1 MSLLL
6 FLQNWVAYESLEK
19 AAKLNINQ
27 QTLDF
32 PNDEQPK
39 LAYHNAFCQVRNWG
53 LLKVVKLAK
62 GEKKFFSC
70 YFAYCVVH
78 ILLCCYLQNKG
89 SVIASFREREG

>member
-62 GEKKFFSC
+62 GEKNFFML
-70 YFAYCVVH
+70 FR
-78 ILLCCYLQNKG
+78 LLC
-89 SVIASFREREG
+89 SSFIVMLLSTK